1 MELMSENSAVE
12 VRFTLPFKRRLKS
25 LSKRYRQIHKD
36 IQPIIDQLQ
45 AGNFVGDQIAG
56 TNYVVFKE
64 RAKNS
69 DIPTGKSGGYRLI
82 YQLIS
87 PQFISLLLIYVKS
100 DQADV
105 AIEEIEDAIEEVM
118 PET

>member
-1 MELMSENSAVE
+1 MSDKSAIE

-25 LSKRYRQIHKD
+25 LSKRYRQIQKD

-45 AGNFVGDQIAG
+45 CENFIGDRITG
-56 TNYVVFKE
+56 TNYIVFKV

-69 DIPTGKSGGYRLI
+69 DIPSGKSGGYRLI
-82 YQLIS
+82 YQWVS
-87 PQFISLLLIYVKS
+87 PQCVSLLLIYSKS

-105 AIEEIEDAIEEVM
+105 TLEEIKSAIEEVM
-118 PET
+118 QEP